1 MNYLKIQITLFFH
14 FNHTSLCINFG
25 KYGYYFH
32 LILYL
37 CIFLFRKFMEK
48 LILFFF
54 TLYTLLLFVIMWFT
68 SRRATNSTYFTG
80 NRKSPWFVVAYGMIG
95 ASLSGVT
102 FMSVPGDVANIQFTY
117 FGVVLGYILGY
128 IAIAYILLPIY
139 YKHNVTSIYEILS
152 FRLGTHARKTGS
164 AFFIISRLLG
174 SALRMYLVIYV
185 LQIFVFDAWHI
196 PIWVTSLI
204 MIIIILLYTYRGGI
218 KTVVWTDTLQTTFM
232 LLTLIITI
240 SVIIN
245 ELNMPLAHIWSE
257 MQSAGYTK
265 VFETDWHLPNYFV
278 KQIISG
284 MFITIV
290 MTGLDQ
296 DMMQKN
302 LTCKNLRDAQRN
314 MLTFSGILVIANAL
328 FLFLGAMLLVY
339 SSHRGIDI
347 SSFISS
353 HQTDRI
359 YPEIVFHSLGTFT
372 AIIFII
378 GLISAGYSSADGTL
392 TALTTSICFD
402 FINIDKICSSEKKKV
417 LLRRLIH
424 LGVASLFFFTILFF
438 SQHHNK
444 ALITIIF
451 NVASYTYGPIL
462 GLFVFCIYTHREIVN
477 TCWIP
482 VIAILS
488 PTLSYFLSHYS
499 KELFWGYQFGFEL
512 LIINGLFTFLGLL
525 LISRKGNCN
534 KLKIYSDEENDSAK
548 I

>member
-1 MNYLKIQITLFFH
+1 MGKIILIFFA
-14 FNHTSLCINFG
+14 
-25 KYGYYFH
+25 
-32 LILYL
+32 
-37 CIFLFRKFMEK
+37 
-48 LILFFF
+48 
-54 TLYTLLLFVIMWFT
+54 LYTLLLFIIMWFT
-68 SRRATNSTYFTG
+68 SRRATNATYFTG

-128 IAIAYILLPIY
+128 LTIAYVLLPLY

-152 FRLGTHARKTGS
+152 HRMGEQAHKTGS
-164 AFFIISRLLG
+164 SFFIISRLLG

-185 LQIFVFDAWHI
+185 LQIFVFDAWSI

-204 MIIIILLYTYRGGI
+204 MIGIILLYTYRGGI

-240 SVIIN
+240 CVIVR
-245 ELNMPLAHIWSE
+245 ELNMPIADIWHQ
-257 MQSAGYTK
+257 MQNAGYTK
-265 VFETDWHLPNYFV
+265 VFETDWHLPNYYV
-278 KQIISG
+278 KQIVSG

-302 LTCKNLRDAQRN
+302 LTCKNLKDAQRN
-314 MLTFSGILVIANAL
+314 VLTFSGILVVANAL

-339 SSHRGIDI
+339 SSNKGFDVSQLIAG
-347 SSFISS
+347 

-359 YPEIVFHSLGTFT
+359 YPEIVFNSLGTFT

-402 FINIDKICSSEKKKV
+402 IINLEKNCSNEQKKTRI
-417 LLRRLIH
+417 RRLIH
-424 LGVASLFFFTILFF
+424 LGVAIIFLLTIIIF
-438 SQHHNK
+438 SQHHNQ

-451 NVASYTYGPIL
+451 KVAGYTYGPIL
-462 GLFVFCIYTHREIVN
+462 GMFVFCIYTRRKITHAN
-477 TCWIP
+477 WIP
-482 VIAILS
+482 IIAIFS
-488 PTLSYFLSHYS
+488 PTLCYFLSSYS
-499 KELFWGYQFGFEL
+499 KQLLAGYQFGFEL
-512 LIINGLFTFLGLL
+512 LIINGLITFIGLL
-525 LISRKGNCN
+525 LISKKEDTKEI
-534 KLKIYSDEENDSAK
+534 KLS
-548 I
+548 